1 MKFGEWQDRRENE
14 SDNRGICRS
23 YCLCDCRHDA
33 NGCFL
38 EAVGNVKWI
47 LGGKMREI
55 WNEYAEML
63 LGMIGAAAV
72 TGIVMK
78 LVQQGG
84 SIYEIL
90 LSFSQ
95 SIC

>member
-1 MKFGEWQDRRENE
+1 
-14 SDNRGICRS
+14 
-23 YCLCDCRHDA
+23 
-33 NGCFL
+33 
-38 EAVGNVKWI
+38 
-47 LGGKMREI
+47 MREI